1 MCTINDN
8 HVMLS
13 SWDMEHDGQNFF
25 VILGHFLPFYP
36 SKNPRNQNFEKMET
50 KPGDIIIL
58 HKYIKN
64 HDHMLHCSWD
74 TMPDGYNSYF
84 SFWAIFCTFSPL
96 TTQKIK
102 ILHKW
107 RKHLEISS
115 FYTCTKNNDH
125 MMYGSWNMVHN
136 GWTDRKKDI

>member
-1 MCTINDN
+1 MWCSVPEIWSMMDRIF
-8 HVMLS
+8 LS
-13 SWDMEHDGQNFF
+13 FWAIFC
-25 VILGHFLPFYP
+25 P
-36 SKNPRNQNFEKMET
+36 SKNPKNQNFEKM
-50 KPGDIIIL
+50 KKNPGDIIIL

-64 HDHMLHCSWD
+64 HDHILHCSWD

-125 MMYGSWNMVHN
+125 MMYGSWNMVCN
-136 GWTDRKKDI
+136 GWTDRKKDIERWVPHLRMN